1 LTLGEKKG
9 SLRAMQLIW
18 FHRVL
23 IGVAIVF
30 FGGFGLWEL
39 LAYNSNRDSTALV
52 LGLVS
57 ILVAVALFIYLLR
70 LKRILKL
77 PD

>member
-1 LTLGEKKG
+1 
-9 SLRAMQLIW
+9 MQLIW

-30 FGGFGLWEL
+30 FGGFGVWEL
-39 LAYNSNRDSTALV
+39 VAYNSNRDSSALL

-57 ILVAVALFIYLLR
+57 ILVAIALFIYLLR

>member
-1 LTLGEKKG
+1 LTLGWKKG

-30 FGGFGLWEL
+30 FGGFGVWEL

-57 ILVAVALFIYLLR
+57 IVVAVALFIYLLR

>member
-1 LTLGEKKG
+1 
-9 SLRAMQLIW
+9 MNLIW

-30 FGGFGLWEL
+30 FVGFGIWEL
-39 LAYNSNRDSTALV
+39 LSYRDNHQDAALA
-52 LGLVS
+52 LGVS
-57 ILVAVALFIYLLR
+57 SIIVAIGLGIYLAR

>member
-1 LTLGEKKG
+1 
-9 SLRAMQLIW
+9 MQLIW

-30 FGGFGLWEL
+30 FGGFGVWEL
-39 LAYNSNRDSTALV
+39 LAYNSSRDSTALV
-52 LGLVS
+52 LGIVS
-57 ILVAVALFIYLLR
+57 IVVAVALFIYLLR

>member
-1 LTLGEKKG
+1 LTLGEKMG

-30 FGGFGLWEL
+30 FGGFGVWEL
-39 LAYNSNRDSTALV
+39 VAYNSNRDSTALV

-57 ILVAVALFIYLLR
+57 IVVAVALFIYLLR